1 MLGQL
6 LDRLIEAVATI
17 ARIQHRLESIL
28 VGPLQ
33 AELPE
38 ALLS

>member
-1 MLGQL
+1 MIGHF
-6 LDRLIEAVATI
+6 LDRVAEAVTTI
-17 ARIQHRLESIL
+17 ARIQHRVESIL